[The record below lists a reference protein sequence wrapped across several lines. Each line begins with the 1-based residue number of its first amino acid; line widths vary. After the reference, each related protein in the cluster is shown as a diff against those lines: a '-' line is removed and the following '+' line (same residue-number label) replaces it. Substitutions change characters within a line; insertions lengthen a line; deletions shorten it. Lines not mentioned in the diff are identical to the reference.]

1 MIDKNNLN
9 KIMSLDDD
17 TLRKK
22 LSEITALTGAD
33 NSKVTN
39 ALSDVN
45 KLRKTVSSLSNN
57 DIEKIIAS
65 FGRENVEQIQ
75 KIISNM

>member
-75 KIISNM
+75 KIISNI

>member
-65 FGRENVEQIQ
+65 FGRENEEQIQ
-75 KIISNM
+75 KIISNI